1 MKRQSGVLM
10 NISSLPS
17 PYGIGVIGKQAED
30 FAKKIKKMGFSKWQ
44 ILPLNPPGAGNS
56 PYSSDGAFAGNILY
70 IDPEKLAEDG
80 LVTNEDVKACY
91 YSGTPYRVNYEAV
104 TEKKLELLKKAHENI
119 TDEYKAGTTA
129 FLKNTENFNYAYFKA
144 LKEHFDG
151 EPFYNWKKEYKVR
164 ALAEQHKG
172 EFADEIFFHGF
183 CMYVFMRQW
192 KEFKKN
198 VNELGIELIGDMPI
212 YVNLDSADVWSHT
225 DLFLLNKNTFRPQL
239 VAGVPPDY
247 FSEDGQLWGNPLFD
261 WKAMEEDGFN
271 WWIERIAH
279 SLSLY
284 DTLRIDHFRG
294 FASFWAVG
302 AKEETAKNGK
312 WKKGPG
318 MKLFDAVNKKLK
330 NPSIIAED
338 LGEFGKDVENL
349 LKDTGFAG
357 MRVIQFGFDGKDN
370 SHLPQNHPKNCIA
383 YTGTHDND
391 TVLGWLYSIA
401 EDETRKLVLDY
412 CGFKDWN
419 WGEGGF
425 YSRSVRAV
433 IETVWRSPAA
443 LAIVPVQDM
452 CGFGSDT
459 RINVPGTP
467 DGNWEVRFTKEQL
480 DSIDA
485 DYFKRIN
492 TVFVR

>member
-1 MKRQSGVLM
+1 M

-17 PYGIGVIGKQAED
+17 LYGIGVIGKEAED
-30 FAKKIKKMGFSKWQ
+30 FAKRIKEMGFSKWQ

-70 IDPEKLAEDG
+70 IDPEKLEEDG
-80 LVTNEDVKACY
+80 LVTSDDVEMCKY
-91 YSGTPYRVNYEAV
+91 NGTPYRVDYDIV
-104 TEKKLELLKKAHENI
+104 KEKKLALLKKAYENI
-119 TDEYKAGTTA
+119 TDEYKNGTKA
-129 FLKNTENFNYAYFKA
+129 FLRKPENFNYAYFKA
-144 LKEHFDG
+144 LKEYFDG

-164 ALAEQHKG
+164 ALAEAHKG
-172 EFADEIFFHGF
+172 EFEEQIFFHGF

-192 KEFKKN
+192 KEFKKT
-198 VNELGIELIGDMPI
+198 VNKLGIDIIGDMPI
-212 YVNLDSADVWSHT
+212 YVNLDSADVWAHT
-225 DLFLLNKNTFRPQL
+225 DLFLLNKNTFKPQL

-261 WKAMEEDGFN
+261 WKAMEEDNFS
-271 WWIERIAH
+271 WWVERIAN

-294 FASFWAVG
+294 IASFWAVN
-302 AKEETAKNGK
+302 AKEETARNGK

-318 MKLFDAVNKKLK
+318 MKLFDAVNSKIK

-338 LGEFGKDVENL
+338 LGEFGKDVEKL
-349 LKDTGFAG
+349 LADTGFAG
-357 MRVIQFGFDGKDN
+357 MRVIQFAFDGKDN
-370 SHLPQNHPKNCIA
+370 SHLPHNYPKNCIA

-391 TVLGWLYSIA
+391 TALGWLYSIA

-425 YSRSVRAV
+425 YSKSVRAI
-433 IETVWRSPAA
+433 IEAVWRSPAA
-443 LAIVPVQDM
+443 LTIVSVQDM

-459 RINVPGTP
+459 RINTPGTP
-467 DGNWEVRFTKEQL
+467 EGNWEVRFTKEQL